1 MLVVIDCNRVISS
14 LLTKGKIFNVFLL
27 NSVVNKF
34 EFIAPEYLFFEIGKN
49 FDVILSKSKLDKEE
63 LAEVFSFLKEQIEP
77 VPFKDFNKYAEEA
90 KELAPHDKDLQYFA
104 LALASK
110 SGIWSHE
117 DRFREQD
124 KIKIFSTDNLLPI
137 LFSSIFE

>member
-1 MLVVIDCNRVISS
+1 MLVVVDCNRVISS
-14 LLTKGKIFNVFLL
+14 LLTKGKIFTVFLL
-27 NSVVNKF
+27 NSVVKKL
-34 EFIAPEYLFFEIGKN
+34 EFVAPEYLFFEIVKN
-49 FDVILSKSKLDKEE
+49 FDVILSKIKLDKEE
-63 LAEVFSFLKEQIEP
+63 LAEVFSFLKEHIGP
-77 VPFKDFNKYAEEA
+77 VPFKEFNKYAEEA

-110 SGIWSHE
+110 SGIWSDE

-124 KIKIFSTDNLLPI
+124 KIKIFSRDKLLSM